1 MSEQPPDRPY
11 HQGTG
16 QPGSHANGHGHASG
30 IAESAP
36 PVQAPPR
43 PGRHVAERKPRSRRL
58 PVFIAGVGI
67 LVPVAVFIGVITT
80 GGHSPSASLPSGA
93 TSPANALVAG
103 PSASPSASAPW
114 SGGCQSQLA
123 SWRGTGAGGQLQAVA
138 TSTTIMLQEA
148 TSLEPLLS
156 PGAPPA
162 AKVTAFRSAATSLRT
177 ATRAAQQNLIPACVS
192 GAHLAE
198 GAALTELG
206 GAVARYQ
213 DALVAI
219 GGGDYPAAH
228 RNIQAGITAMQAGS
242 AKVTKAAVAVSK
254 YGSR

>member
-1 MSEQPPDRPY
+1 
-11 HQGTG
+11 
-16 QPGSHANGHGHASG
+16 
-30 IAESAP
+30 
-36 PVQAPPR
+36 
-43 PGRHVAERKPRSRRL
+43 
-58 PVFIAGVGI
+58 VFIAGVGI

-80 GGHSPSASLPSGA
+80 GGHSPAASLPSGA

-103 PSASPSASAPW
+103 PSASAPW

-148 TSLEPLLS
+148 TSLEPLLA

-242 AKVTKAAVAVSK
+242 AKVTKAAADVSR